1 MAIDTIRDIAKRVEL
16 IKIKNFY
23 NGNDIYNYLIKWN
36 KEDSEKF
43 EWRKKVS
50 YFKNFTKP
58 IVNGLVNRLFIK
70 QHVFNISNED
80 YLHDIDLQGDSLK
93 AFIKKATMLSIRDG
107 LCLIYAGTNNKFTNI
122 SKLDEEKFNI
132 RGYLKIFEYNQIV
145 NYRYSNNILTQIV
158 LQEQIFINDDKD
170 DYNTVEVT
178 KYIRLFINGGEVYIK
193 NGNKIE
199 LIDSWSNDLNY
210 IPITIFYGTLDYSN
224 LNANSIIKDIVELNN
239 SHYNLSSGLM
249 NISHIVSNPIPIIYG
264 QPQNLDR
271 DLKLGV
277 NSVIMFP
284 TAQNNAY
291 KFEWVEVLGNG
302 VKIAE
307 REIDKLEEYI
317 ISISFDILRVDKI
330 NTATEAIIKDNN
342 NKSILS
348 TIADNL
354 ESSINKALSI
364 LENLTNTKIGNI
376 EINKDIDNIKLNSE
390 TIKNLIELRKNN
402 IISNQTILDTLIKGE
417 IIDNIDINDELAKIQ
432 RDMQLGI

>member
-1 MAIDTIRDIAKRVEL
+1 MAIDTIRDIEKYIEL
-16 IKIKNFY
+16 VKIKDFY
-23 NGNDIYNYLIKWN
+23 NGDNLSNYLIKWN
-36 KEDSEKF
+36 KEDEDKF

-58 IVNGLVNRLFIK
+58 IINGLVNRLFIK
-70 QHVFNISNED
+70 QHIFNISNED
-80 YLHDIDLQGDSLK
+80 YLNDIDLQGDSLK
-93 AFIKKATMLSIRDG
+93 AFIKKTTMLVIRDG

-132 RGYLKIFEYNQIV
+132 RGYLKLFEYNQIV

-158 LQEQIFINDDKD
+158 LREQIFINDDKD
-170 DYNTVEVT
+170 EYNTIEVT
-178 KYIRLFINGGEVYIK
+178 KYIRLGIGFGEVYIK

-199 LIDSWSNDLNY
+199 LIDTWTNDLNF
-210 IPITIFYGTLDYSN
+210 IPIVVFYGTLDYSN

-239 SHYNLSSGLM
+239 SHYNLASGLM
-249 NISHIVSNPIPIIYG
+249 NISHIVSNPIPILYG

-271 DLKLGV
+271 ELKLGV

-348 TIADNL
+348 SIADNL

-364 LENLTNTKIGNI
+364 LETLTNSKIGNI
-376 EINKDIDNIKLNSE
+376 EINKDIDSTRLNAES
-390 TIKNLIELRKNN
+390 IKNLIELRKNN
-402 IISNQTILDTLIKGE
+402 IISTETILDTLIKGE
-417 IIDNIDINDELAKIQ
+417 IIDNINIDDELAKINN
-432 RDMQLGI
+432 DIQLGI